1 MNTYSGVWRCIQRLH
16 QIYPFEVETI
26 FKRIGV
32 AKSLLGNQEV
42 SLPVEILLKFVMDA
56 ESVFDDELVSIN
68 FGRMAQVRP
77 NYGEAFGLAFVY
89 SKNLEEAITLLQSFI
104 GTELEG
110 IAFLISEE
118 DNLIKIQSVADPTI
132 KHPSIYENLGLSIL
146 ASFIRSKRFQIKQIN
161 TKTILKAQDTD
172 QKSVFN
178 CPINCSSDE
187 TSLLISKKNYL
198 KKNTISNPNL
208 VKYLG
213 AILKEKNHKN
223 NSNLSLRGKIEK
235 IMNNYENQYNLI
247 NIEEISNHLGL
258 STNSMRNQLLKENT
272 TFRKVF
278 NDFKLKKSKHMI
290 KDGLSVKAISYHL
303 GYSEP
308 SSFVRWFIGQTHLTP
323 TAFKINNP

>member
-26 FKRIGV
+26 FKRIGI

-161 TKTILKAQDTD
+161 TKIISKAQDMD
-172 QKSVFN
+172 QKSAFN
-178 CPINCSSDE
+178 CQINCSSDE

-198 KKNTISNPNL
+198 KKNTLSNPNL

-213 AILKEKNHKN
+213 AILKEKSHKN

-323 TAFKINNP
+323 TAFKINNR

>member
-1 MNTYSGVWRCIQRLH
+1 M
-16 QIYPFEVETI
+16 
-26 FKRIGV
+26 
-32 AKSLLGNQEV
+32 
-42 SLPVEILLKFVMDA
+42 
-56 ESVFDDELVSIN
+56 
-68 FGRMAQVRP
+68 
-77 NYGEAFGLAFVY
+77 
-89 SKNLEEAITLLQSFI
+89 
-104 GTELEG
+104 
-110 IAFLISEE
+110 
-118 DNLIKIQSVADPTI
+118 
-132 KHPSIYENLGLSIL
+132 
-146 ASFIRSKRFQIKQIN
+146 
-161 TKTILKAQDTD
+161 
-172 QKSVFN
+172 
-178 CPINCSSDE
+178 
-187 TSLLISKKNYL
+187 
-198 KKNTISNPNL
+198 
-208 VKYLG
+208 G

-323 TAFKINNP
+323 TAFRINNP

>member
-16 QIYPFEVETI
+16 QIHPFEVETI
-26 FKRIGV
+26 FKRIGI

-161 TKTILKAQDTD
+161 TKTILKAQDID

-178 CPINCSSDE
+178 CQINCSSDE

-198 KKNTISNPNL
+198 KKNTLSNPNL
-208 VKYLG
+208 IKYLA
-213 AILKEKNHKN
+213 AILNEKSHRH

-247 NIEEISNHLGL
+247 NIEEMSNHLGL